1 MRDEV
6 RLAISIILKELI
18 MKKSLIIVLICLFA
32 GCATTQDTQ
41 KRDNGRHDKGSS
53 HREQNQ
59 GHDHNMR

>member
-1 MRDEV
+1 
-6 RLAISIILKELI
+6 